1 MSTVSPYMT
10 TAELADELRC
20 STWLVKKLA
29 REKGIGLRLPGK
41 AGWRF
46 TSGDVESLRTILAPA
61 PPVERRRRRRS
72 A

>member
-1 MSTVSPYMT
+1 MTSPYLT
-10 TAELADELRC
+10 TPEMAERLRC

-29 REKGIGLRLPGK
+29 RDKGIGLRLPGK

-46 TSGDVESLRTILAPA
+46 TTADEAALKTLLAPSA
-61 PPVERRRRRRS
+61 PVAVRRRKRRS